1 MKKKLLSTVV
11 LLGTMVLSACN
22 VTTEDEATTGNTNND
37 QEAVQIDFS
46 PFTMRPLILILASMN
61 GVATVLQALLVLK
74 IRKNSKKVLV
84 INSTSRKLAG
94 VLLLSLLI
102 GNLFIVLS
110 SLYLLKKK
118 LTTGYIY
125 AVYMVLTDL
134 LVIGVSSLN
143 LFKAYVTNSFIPF
156 MFLLLFV
163 LVFHLMVLAGY
174 NRIEAMT
181 GIIRK
186 VFLLFFAATTLVGNL
201 FVLFSMIS
209 LMQRTDSETK
219 MTRRKGIREKIIRN
233 QASMLGL
240 LFIVFLVAI
249 SICSYWTFN
258 YGFAVTNDYSNILQ
272 SPSLTYPFGTDNF
285 GRDVFSRIVF
295 GARISLTVGVLATVI
310 PLLFGGALGAISGYF
325 GRHTDNLIMRFL
337 DVLYAIPGI
346 LLAITIVAAFGAST
360 TNLIIALSI
369 GYIPSY
375 ARTMRA
381 NVIQVTNLEYVEAS
395 RAIGNNHINIIWQHV
410 IPNSLA
416 PMIVRATLTIGS
428 AIIAT
433 SSLSYL
439 GLGVENYI
447 PEWGNILRTGSE
459 YLETEPYLAI
469 YPGLA
474 IIALVLSFNFLGDG
488 LRDATDPRLS

>member
-1 MKKKLLSTVV
+1 MGLSLLYTLIIGFASF
-11 LLGTMVLSACN
+11 
-22 VTTEDEATTGNTNND
+22 
-37 QEAVQIDFS
+37 DFS
-46 PFTMRPLILILASMN
+46 PFAIRPFILILAGIN
-61 GVATVLQALLVLK
+61 GLVTAVQALLVLK
-74 IRKNSKKVLV
+74 IRKDSNKSLV
-84 INSTSRKLAG
+84 INSTSRQLAG
-94 VLLLSLLI
+94 VLLISLLA

-110 SLYLLKKK
+110 SLYLLKNKVS
-118 LTTGYIY
+118 TGYIY
-125 AVYMVLTDL
+125 SVYMVLTDF
-134 LVIGVSSLN
+134 LVIGVSALN
-143 LFKAYVTNSFIPF
+143 LFKAYVTNTFIPF
-156 MFLLLFV
+156 MFLLLFILIFHIVV
-163 LVFHLMVLAGY
+163 LVGY
-174 NRIEAMT
+174 NRFAAMS
-181 GIIRK
+181 GIVKK
-186 VFLLFFAATTLVGNL
+186 VFLLFFAATVLVGNL
-201 FVLFSMIS
+201 FVLFVIISMI
-209 LMQRTDSETK
+209 QKTDNETT

-233 QASMLGL
+233 QASMIGM

-258 YGFAVTNDYSNILQ
+258 YGFAVTNDYSSILQ
-272 SPSLTYPFGTDNF
+272 PPSLTYPFGTDNF

-310 PLLFGGALGAISGYF
+310 PLIFGGALGAVSGYY

-337 DVLYAIPGI
+337 DILYAIPGI

-360 TNLIIALSI
+360 TNLIIALSV

-395 RAIGNNHINIIWQHV
+395 RAIGNNHTNIIRKHV

-459 YLETEPYLAI
+459 YLETEPHLAI

>member
-1 MKKKLLSTVV
+1 MKSYKDTLAYKQIEFSTGLSLIYTGILLF
-11 LLGTMVLSACN
+11 A
-22 VTTEDEATTGNTNND
+22 AF
-37 QEAVQIDFS
+37 DFS
-46 PFTMRPLILILASMN
+46 PFTVRPLILILASMN

-94 VLLLSLLI
+94 GLLLSLLI

-163 LVFHLMVLAGY
+163 LVFHLVVLAGY

-186 VFLLFFAATTLVGNL
+186 IFLLFFAATTLVGNL
-201 FVLFSMIS
+201 FVLFVMIS

>member
-1 MKKKLLSTVV
+1 
-11 LLGTMVLSACN
+11 
-22 VTTEDEATTGNTNND
+22 
-37 QEAVQIDFS
+37 
-46 PFTMRPLILILASMN
+46 
-61 GVATVLQALLVLK
+61 
-74 IRKNSKKVLV
+74 
-84 INSTSRKLAG
+84 
-94 VLLLSLLI
+94 
-102 GNLFIVLS
+102 
-110 SLYLLKKK
+110 
-118 LTTGYIY
+118 
-125 AVYMVLTDL
+125 
-134 LVIGVSSLN
+134 
-143 LFKAYVTNSFIPF
+143 
-156 MFLLLFV
+156 
-163 LVFHLMVLAGY
+163 
-174 NRIEAMT
+174 
-181 GIIRK
+181 
-186 VFLLFFAATTLVGNL
+186 
-201 FVLFSMIS
+201 
-209 LMQRTDSETK
+209 MQRTDSETK

-233 QASMLGL
+233 QASMRPS
-240 LFIVFLVAI
+240 FIVFLVAI